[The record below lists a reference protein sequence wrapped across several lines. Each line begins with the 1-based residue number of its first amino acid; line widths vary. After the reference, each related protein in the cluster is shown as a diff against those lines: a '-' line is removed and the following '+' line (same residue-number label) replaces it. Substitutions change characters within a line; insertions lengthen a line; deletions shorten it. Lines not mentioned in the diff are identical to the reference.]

1 MSTQNDAAKNMSDQ
15 FADVLK
21 PLKLMIHG
29 PPAVGKTEIARRIC
43 KMYGAHYVSV
53 KTMIEETLDELRQ
66 NITHLREQALLK
78 KTEKNPK
85 ESEMEE
91 EVEEEEEEAD
101 EDNLDVN
108 EDIAQYEE
116 QIRDIDGLMT
126 NSPNN
131 KLPDEYVVRLMRLF
145 LAKDRCQSHGY
156 VLDGFPKT
164 IQQAKEL
171 FGQAAE
177 VTKEPAEGKGGILG
191 AEEVSGEHE
200 LGGQVGDML
209 GNASLNIMPDFV
221 VSLQAKDEFLC
232 ERIMRLPEKVIQ
244 GTHYDEPNMIRRLM
258 EFRVNNSP
266 DNSVLNFF
274 DEAEIHPILI
284 DLTDDTIEETEN
296 ILSYLYSIF
305 GPPIPGFG
313 LTKEEE
319 DELRKLEMEKKR
331 MEREA
336 YQIEKQL
343 KEETAKKEYE
353 EKKLDWQTELEV
365 YELDEEKRLV
375 DESEKYRFYIIKH
388 LCHIL
393 NRAFVDIVRIKP
405 DDPIDYLAE
414 YLLRENPEV
423 KMFNPTGPSLD
434 NSGGVNRD
442 SERQSLEESNDANS
456 LLK

>member
-343 KEETAKKEYE
+343 KEDVERKEYE
-353 EKKLDWQTELEV
+353 DKMEKWAETLEKLQME
-365 YELDEEKRLV
+365 EEKITAI
-375 DESEKYRFYIIKH
+375 ESEPLRLYLMKYIFPTLTKG
-388 LCHIL
+388 LSE
-393 NRAFVDIVRIKP
+393 VTKIKP
-405 DDPIDYLAE
+405 EDPIDYLAE
-414 YLLRENPEV
+414 FLFKENPEG
-423 KMFNPTGPSLD
+423 KMFDPSYTRA
-434 NSGGVNRD
+434 G
-442 SERQSLEESNDANS
+442 EEILKQYESVTATFND
-456 LLK
+456 LRGE